1 MREKRPIVSFRGH
14 GHLSYCFKTGRM
26 PGMLVSGKTISITK
40 QVMSDDIDD
49 IQDPRYHIIAVG
61 HYFNLFL
68 VRGFEAPG

>member
-1 MREKRPIVSFRGH
+1 
-14 GHLSYCFKTGRM
+14 M